1 MRQTKKRVQ
10 WLMVLAAMLLS
21 TASVSRAQLAPPNEM
36 GVSMGHVHLVVK
48 DVDAT
53 KKFFVDIGGTAV
65 KLGPNDMVKFPG
77 GVIGVRKGDSA
88 PGTGGVDHI
97 GFQVKS
103 GTGLMDKFAAMGLKT
118 EPTKGGCSAS
128 AVGSCGFMYTGD
140 GVKIE
145 FIEKPSN
152 TVPIKFDHI
161 HFSAIGAPPDGA
173 NSATAMREWYQKV
186 FGAAE
191 GASGGGPTAAKALE
205 LPGTSLR
212 FRAATT
218 VSIGTKG
225 STLDHIGFEIK
236 DLETFVQKSE
246 AKGVKFDVPFTKR
259 PELGITQAFLTDP
272 WGNYIELT
280 EGLGKI

>member
-1 MRQTKKRVQ
+1 MRSMRKMLFT
-10 WLMVLAAMLLS
+10 LAAAAMALMS
-21 TASVSRAQLAPPNEM
+21 AGISRAQLAPPNEM

-48 DVDAT
+48 DVDAS
-53 KKFFVDIGGTAV
+53 KKFWTDLGGTAV

-77 GVIGVRKGDSA
+77 GVIGLRKGDPAS
-88 PGTGGVDHI
+88 GSGGVDHI

-103 GTGLMDKFAAMGLKT
+103 GAGIMEKFAAMGLKT

-128 AVGSCGFMYTGD
+128 AVGSCGFAYTPE

-145 FIEKPSN
+145 FIEKASN

-161 HFSAIGAPPDGA
+161 HFSAIGAAPDGA
-173 NSATAMREWYQKV
+173 NSATQMREWYSKV

-191 GASGGGPTAAKALE
+191 GTSGAGPTAAKALE
-205 LPGTSLR
+205 LPGASLR

-218 VSIGTKG
+218 VSMGTKG
-225 STLDHIGFEIK
+225 TAIDHIGFEIK
-236 DLETFVQKSE
+236 NLEQWCQKAE
-246 AKGVKFDVPFTKR
+246 ASGLKLDVPFTKR
-259 PELGITQAFLTDP
+259 PELGITQAFITDP

-280 EGLGKI
+280 EGLNHL